1 MIKPKEKKAGEKA
14 KGKPKH
20 NTRTKYDWDALKME
34 FIESE
39 FIDVAPF
46 MVKKFWRNIADG
58 WKHAEKIKWWW
69 EEKKQIGEELR
80 RKALED
86 FKTNIRKQWECVYD
100 KLEQAHVKGLESL
113 TEMILEQGKI
123 VKRKTLKEIKGKD
136 GGDAYTEIVEVD
148 HMKPYLQQF
157 DIISILK
164 HIKLEKGEPTDIVE
178 TGDKSKWR
186 AWLDEMKKA
195 REEGKDISSK
205 K

>member
-1 MIKPKEKKAGEKA
+1 MIKPKEKKAGVKA

-46 MVKKFWRNIADG
+46 MMKKFWRNIADG
-58 WKHAEKIKWWW
+58 WEHAMKIKWWW

-86 FKTNIRKQWECVYD
+86 FKTNIRKQWEGVYD

-123 VKRKTLKEIKGKD
+123 VKRKTLKEIKDKEGWST
-136 GGDAYTEIVEVD
+136 YTEIVEID

-178 TGDKSKWR
+178 TGDKSKSR

-195 REEGKDISSK
+195 REEGKAISSTK
-205 K
+205 